1 MRYRLIVFLVILVA
15 MAGGAYWYVVI
26 RHAQPSGRLELM
38 GNVEIRQVDLA
49 FKVGGRIDRLLVDE
63 GDEVRAGDVIASLDK
78 SYFEDDIRIAEAQ
91 VAQKQA
97 VLDRLEHGTRPEE
110 IDQAR
115 ALVAEREA
123 TVKNARLVFQRQ
135 SELRKKG
142 VASQQAYDDAEAALR
157 QGEAQL
163 RSAQKALTLAE
174 IGPRAE
180 DIAEARA
187 SLESEKA
194 TLVQAQ
200 HDFADADLIAP
211 SDGTVLSRVRE
222 TGAIVQGGE
231 TVYVLSLTSPVWI
244 RSYVSEPGLGRV
256 QPGMTVEIR
265 TDMPGGRVYAGKIG
279 FISPTAE
286 FTPKTVE
293 TRELRTALVYRL
305 RIVVDNPDGALRQGM
320 PVTITVPLP
329 PPALS

>member
-1 MRYRLIVFLVILVA
+1 MRLRLILALLIAVA
-15 MAGGAYWYVVI
+15 AAGAAYWYIAI
-26 RHAQPSGRLELM
+26 RSEQPSSRLDLM

-49 FKVGGRIDRLLVDE
+49 FKVGGRIGRLLVDE
-63 GDEVRAGDVIASLDK
+63 GDKVEAGDVLASLDK
-78 SYFEDDIRIAEAQ
+78 SYFEDDIRIAQAQ
-91 VAQKQA
+91 LAEKQA
-97 VLDRLEHGTRPEE
+97 ALDRLEHGTRPEE

-123 TVKNARLVFQRQ
+123 TVENARLVFRRQ

-142 VASQQAYDDAEAALR
+142 VASQQAYDDAAAALR

-163 RSAQKALTLAE
+163 RSARQALTLAE

-187 SLESEKA
+187 SLESEQA
-194 TLVQAQ
+194 TLVQAR
-200 HDFADADLIAP
+200 HDLADADLIAP
-211 SDGTVLSRVRE
+211 SDAIVLSRVRE
-222 TGAIVQGGE
+222 TGAIVQAGE

-244 RSYVSEPGLGRV
+244 RSYVSEPDLGRV

-265 TDMPGGRVYAGKIG
+265 TDTPGAPVYKGRIG

-305 RIVVDNPDGALRQGM
+305 RIVVDNPDGVLRQGM
-320 PVTITVPLP
+320 PVTIMVPLSP
-329 PPALS
+329 QAGS